1 MEQLSKK
8 EISKKLYNYISN
20 EFLILFFFS
29 IYFYLCGF
37 NYRIGIFGL
46 YQYLFTILFY
56 YFIIKNFLKFIKF
69 NSLYYENKNKK
80 KIYSLIIFLL
90 GNIFNLLTNIFFIFN
105 KDFDNM
111 SRIYFS
117 GTYFYL
123 GISFYILFII
133 TFIFYHFAF
142 ERDIVYEFNYL
153 NGNNYYSYKDLNDYS
168 ELLNFIYKDKSYKEG
183 KLIYNPYFFFLVIT
197 MPAFSTT
204 CFSFISEVNLNNNA
218 SFIVFSLIYL
228 IIPQALTSSMYLF
241 KKSKKKI

>member
-1 MEQLSKK
+1 
-8 EISKKLYNYISN
+8 
-20 EFLILFFFS
+20 
-29 IYFYLCGF
+29 
-37 NYRIGIFGL
+37 
-46 YQYLFTILFY
+46 
-56 YFIIKNFLKFIKF
+56 
-69 NSLYYENKNKK
+69 
-80 KIYSLIIFLL
+80 
-90 GNIFNLLTNIFFIFN
+90 
-105 KDFDNM
+105 M

-133 TFIFYHFAF
+133 TFIFYHFTF

-241 KKSKKKI
+241 KKVRRRYNKKAFIFDFIFSILFYLIGYISILIMKYNNLSFGDTYYTPFFIVMGFNIIRSFVLFCI